1 MRFTIPSASARAALA
16 GMAGLMLFVF
26 AAHAQERP
34 PRVLDTACA
43 SDCTAGG
50 YASEYCDRICR
61 VAPPPRVRADELTDW
76 ACMSTCSDRGGT
88 YAECKP
94 RCRLP

>member
-1 MRFTIPSASARAALA
+1 MVIYLLV
-16 GMAGLMLFVF
+16 GLIGTTLGVQ
-26 AAHAQERP
+26 AQERP
-34 PRVLDTACA
+34 PRPLDTACV

-61 VAPPPRVRADELTDW
+61 VAPPPRVRPDELTDW
-76 ACMSTCSDRGGT
+76 ACMSTCSERGGT